1 MEKIKLTTNYIY
13 KTNVLQSNN
22 DQLIEE
28 MINASEKFKS
38 DEVSNIGG
46 WQSDKLPN
54 YNNKFPYMSQFVYNM
69 YDDLIDYC
77 AELNGDKKYFIAN
90 IWGNLNK
97 KGHYNALHGHG
108 NTDIVGCYYVQ
119 MPEDPAPIII
129 LDGDVLHNLYFKTG
143 DLVIFD
149 GKLSHA
155 VEPNLSDTDRISLA
169 FNILKI
175 KQTKRKKFKMAWT
188 KREVPD

>member
-13 KTNVLQSNN
+13 KINVLQSNN
-22 DQLIEE
+22 DQIIEE

-46 WQSDKLPN
+46 WQSKKFRN
-54 YNNKFPYMSQFVYNM
+54 YNNRFPHISQFVYNI

-77 AELNGDKKYFIAN
+77 AKLNGDKKYSIAS

-97 KGHYNALHGHG
+97 KGHYNLLHGHAA
-108 NTDIVGCYYVQ
+108 DIVGCYYVQ

-129 LDGDVLHNLYFKTG
+129 LDGDVLHELYFKTG

-149 GKLSHA
+149 GKLNHA
-155 VEPNLSDTDRISLA
+155 VGPNLSDIDRISLA
-169 FNILKI
+169 FNIVK
-175 KQTKRKKFKMAWT
+175 TKRERFKMAWA